1 MILELGSKP
10 FLLLAV
16 VMTAA
21 GLLLAWRAR
30 RLLSRAMRT
39 SGRITH
45 FIEEEYQRQ
54 RHDGGSD
61 TEREY
66 FPHVEFFLED
76 GSRIL
81 FRSGVSH
88 TTQALQGTAVTVS
101 YQASSPSAT
110 AEIAGFPAL
119 LRVWTPVVISAV
131 MAVGF
136 FVLYFAN

>member
-1 MILELGSKP
+1 MTLELGPKLY
-10 FLLLAV
+10 LLLAAF
-16 VMTAA
+16 MTAVA
-21 GLLLAWRAR
+21 LILAWRGR
-30 RLLSRAMRT
+30 RFLSRAVRT

-45 FIEEEYQRQ
+45 FSEREYQRQ

-61 TEREY
+61 TEKEY

-88 TTQALQGTAVTVS
+88 STQVRQGMAVTVS
-101 YQASSPSAT
+101 YQAASPSAT

-119 LRVWTPVVISAV
+119 LRVWTPAVLSAV
-131 MAVGF
+131 FAVGF
-136 FVLYFAN
+136 FILYFAS